1 MAEDFRNCRDVDAH
15 LAPYVD
21 GEEPPAAQDA
31 IETHLSACPSC
42 RDHADAETSA
52 RDLVRQHREA
62 LSAHASDVLRARCA
76 AIRQSAIESPIQ
88 QSESSIPQSESAIR
102 QSESPIPQST
112 IRQPAVFS
120 RQSARLRQGFGAQA
134 IRRWVPLSLAAT
146 LVLAVAGVFLFGLN
160 DRVEALAGSL
170 AIDHVKCFKVE
181 GTDRHPS
188 AALAEEH
195 WQKDQ
200 GWPIVV
206 PETAPSEQLKL
217 VDVRRCFTTDGRS
230 AHMMY
235 TWRGAPLSLYV
246 LPENVGRDRVV
257 DKMGHEAIIWCAN
270 SRTYAVVAEG
280 HPQDITRIV
289 DYMKAHAR

>member
-1 MAEDFRNCRDVDAH
+1 MAEDIRNCRDIDEH

-21 GEEPPAAQDA
+21 GEEPPATRHAIDA
-31 IETHLSACPSC
+31 HLSSCPPC
-42 RDHADAETSA
+42 REHAEAETSA
-52 RDLVRQHREA
+52 RDLVHSRRDALCTHASESLRSRCEA
-62 LSAHASDVLRARCA
+62 LSQSAIQSPIDTSD
-76 AIRQSAIESPIQ
+76 RQSA
-88 QSESSIPQSESAIR
+88 
-102 QSESPIPQST
+102 

-120 RQSARLRQGFGAQA
+120 HQSA

-170 AIDHVKCFKVE
+170 AVDHVKCFKVE
-181 GTDRHPS
+181 GTDKQPS
-188 AALAEEH
+188 AAHAEEA

-206 PETAPSEQLKL
+206 PDTAPSEELKL

-270 SRTYAVVAEG
+270 SRTYAVVTEG